1 MPNKILNTTC
11 ARCVDHITNSQLII
25 FQNVQIK
32 LKLVILKHIIKGIVK
47 LIRDFLDLELLTV
60 DLILNI
66 INSEVQFRDVHLSVF
81 IASLSNLESLHKCV
95 NFVLEFLFP
104 FLSFLSRNLKLFHVL
119 TNSFQFLFN
128 ISEFTFSQFSSLIGS
143 LQFILLNSQFSG
155 QFIKFL
161 LVVRCHLCGFSQV
174 FVSLFNLNFIVHG
187 FVLKVFAR
195 CQMPSLWFLSSFC
208 QPLQSQLHCSWFC
221 SLSDAI
227 FVVSLKFLSASSIST
242 SLFMVLFS
250 KYLTC
255 FKIASASLEARASLV
270 TVSAKLPSAFLASSS
285 MSMIRRLRAL
295 TSSSAFL
302 KFFSAS
308 SRVVRALFNLSFVSS
323 KSTS

>member
-11 ARCVDHITNSQLII
+11 ARCVDHITNSQLRN

-60 DLILNI
+60 DLILNV
-66 INSEVQFRDVHLSVF
+66 INPEVQFGDVHLSVF
-81 IASLSNLESLHKCV
+81 IASLSNLETFHKCV
-95 NFVLEFLFP
+95 DFVFELLFP
-104 FLSFLSRNLKLFHVL
+104 LLSFLGRNLELFHVL
-119 TNSFQFLFN
+119 TNSFQFLVN
-128 ISEFTFSQFSSLIGS
+128 SSS
-143 LQFILLNSQFSG
+143 
-155 QFIKFL
+155 
-161 LVVRCHLCGFSQV
+161 
-174 FVSLFNLNFIVHG
+174 
-187 FVLKVFAR
+187 
-195 CQMPSLWFLSSFC
+195 
-208 QPLQSQLHCSWFC
+208 FC
-221 SLSDAI
+221 SLSDTI
-227 FVVSLKFLSASSIST
+227 LVVSLTFLSASSIST

-250 KYLTC
+250 KNLTC
-255 FKIASASLEARASLV
+255 FRIASASLEARASLV

-285 MSMIRRLRAL
+285 ISMIRRLKAL

>member
-11 ARCVDHITNSQLII
+11 ARCVDHITNSQLRI

-32 LKLVILKHIIKGIVK
+32 LKLVIFKHIVKGIVK

-60 DLILNI
+60 DLILNV
-66 INSEVQFRDVHLSVF
+66 INPEVQFGDVHLSVF

-95 NFVLEFLFP
+95 DFVLEFLFP

-187 FVLKVFAR
+187 FVLKV
-195 CQMPSLWFLSSFC
+195 LDL
-208 QPLQSQLHCSWFC
+208 LQ
-221 SLSDAI
+221 D
-227 FVVSLKFLSASSIST
+227 SISLFGGKSKFGD
-242 SLFMVLFS
+242 SLCQVAIGFLGLFLHEHDTTAQSTDLILSIFEVL
-250 KYLTC
+250 L
-255 FKIASASLEARASLV
+255 SLL
-270 TVSAKLPSAFLASSS
+270 
-285 MSMIRRLRAL
+285 
-295 TSSSAFL
+295 
-302 KFFSAS
+302 
-308 SRVVRALFNLSFVSS
+308 
-323 KSTS
+323 

>member
-11 ARCVDHITNSQLII
+11 ARCVDHITNSQLRI

-32 LKLVILKHIIKGIVK
+32 LKLVILKHIVKGIVK

-60 DLILNI
+60 DLILNVV
-66 INSEVQFRDVHLSVF
+66 NPEVQFGDVHLSVF

-95 NFVLEFLFP
+95 DFVLELLFP
-104 FLSFLSRNLKLFHVL
+104 LLSFLGRNLKLFHVL
-119 TNSFQFLFN
+119 TNGFQFLFN
-128 ISEFTFSQFSSLIGS
+128 IPELIFSQFSSLIGS
-143 LQFILLNSQFSG
+143 LQFILLNSQFPG

-161 LVVRCHLCGFSQV
+161 
-174 FVSLFNLNFIVHG
+174 FVKN
-187 FVLKVFAR
+187 
-195 CQMPSLWFLSSFC
+195 
-208 QPLQSQLHCSWFC
+208 
-221 SLSDAI
+221 
-227 FVVSLKFLSASSIST
+227 
-242 SLFMVLFS
+242 
-250 KYLTC
+250 LTC

-285 MSMIRRLRAL
+285 MSIIRRLRAL

-308 SRVVRALFNLSFVSS
+308 SRVVR
-323 KSTS
+323 

>member
-11 ARCVDHITNSQLII
+11 ARCVDHITNSQLRI

-32 LKLVILKHIIKGIVK
+32 LKLVILKHIIKGIVE
-47 LIRDFLDLELLTV
+47 LIRNFLDLELLTV
-60 DLILNI
+60 DLILNVV
-66 INSEVQFRDVHLSVF
+66 NPEVQFGDVHLSVF

-95 NFVLEFLFP
+95 DFVLELLFP
-104 FLSFLSRNLKLFHVL
+104 LLSFLGRNLKLFHVL
-119 TNSFQFLFN
+119 TNGFQFLFN
-128 ISEFTFSQFSSLIGS
+128 IPELIFSQFSSLIGS
-143 LQFILLNSQFSG
+143 LQFILLNSQFPG

-161 LVVRCHLCGFSQV
+161 FVVGCHLGGFPHI
-174 FVSLFNLNFIVHG
+174 FVSFLNLNFLVN
-187 FVLKVFAR
+187 
-195 CQMPSLWFLSSFC
+195 SS
-208 QPLQSQLHCSWFC
+208 SFC

-227 FVVSLKFLSASSIST
+227 LVVSLTFLSASSIST
-242 SLFMVLFS
+242 SLFIVLFS
-250 KYLTC
+250 KNLTC

-285 MSMIRRLRAL
+285 MSIIRRLRAL